1 MDVKPY
7 AIIGREAERSKQL
20 RERLAA
26 LYDGLSIESIPFI
39 ETHPLAFDLPDY
51 QGTTLFLF
59 TSPRAVEMFFQ
70 SKKLP
75 NGCLVASIGAATS
88 KALKARGIAPSFTSN
103 IENAK
108 GMAPELLQYIQNN
121 GQAPHIIQPTSNIA
135 GQHLRDYFEA
145 RGFEYTLLTTYEV
158 LPSNQ
163 LKDKLSR
170 FSHAPEW
177 VMFYSPSGVRAWY
190 EASPFPTNP
199 IAFSI
204 GPSTTKK
211 LRKLGWQAI
220 FESNCPHEDDIIET
234 IKNNYN
240 I

>member
-39 ETHPLAFDLPDY
+39 ETHPVAFDLPEY
-51 QGTTLFLF
+51 KGTSLFLF
-59 TSPRAVEMFFQ
+59 TSPRAVEMFFK
-70 SKKLP
+70 SIKLP
-75 NGCLVASIGAATS
+75 IGCLVASIGAATS
-88 KALKARGIAPSFTSN
+88 KALIARGIAPAFTSN
-103 IENAK
+103 IENAQ
-108 GMAPELLQYIQNN
+108 GMAPELHQNLLSS

-135 GQHLRDYFEA
+135 GQHLREYFVA

-158 LPSNQ
+158 QPSNQ
-163 LKDKLSR
+163 LKDKLSH

-177 VMFYSPSGVRAWY
+177 VMFYSPSGVRAWC
-190 EASPFPTNP
+190 EASPFSTDP

-204 GPSTTKK
+204 GPSTTKE

-220 FESNCPHEDDIIET
+220 FESNCPHKDDIIET